1 VASSSLQIIVMAAGQ
16 GKRMHSARPKVLH
29 LLAGR
34 PLVAHVLAAARA
46 LSPRALCLVIGHGG
60 EAVQQELAAPDLRF
74 VTQDPPRGTGD
85 AVRLALA
92 TLPDDGVTLV
102 ANGDCPLIPATTLAA
117 VAKVAASGRLVLLTA
132 NVSDP
137 SGLGRVVRDKAGAV
151 RAIVEEKDASAEER
165 ARSEIYAG
173 VLAAPTD
180 LLRQWVAALRDD
192 NAQHEFYLTEVVG
205 MAVAAGVPVEAH
217 LTADELEAQGVN
229 DPAQLAAVERVLQRR
244 QAQALMKSGVSL
256 ADPARIDIRGNLICG
271 RDVRIDI
278 GCVFEGDVQLDDNV
292 SVAPYCVL
300 KNVHVGAGTVIAP
313 FSHLEDATIGVNCRI
328 GPYARL
334 RPGCNA
340 CRRRAHRQF
349 RRGERLRPSARAAR
363 PIILR
368 IWATRQSAAT

>member
-1 VASSSLQIIVMAAGQ
+1 
-16 GKRMHSARPKVLH
+16 
-29 LLAGR
+29 
-34 PLVAHVLAAARA
+34 
-46 LSPRALCLVIGHGG
+46 
-60 EAVQQELAAPDLRF
+60 
-74 VTQDPPRGTGD
+74 
-85 AVRLALA
+85 
-92 TLPDDGVTLV
+92 
-102 ANGDCPLIPATTLAA
+102 
-117 VAKVAASGRLVLLTA
+117 
-132 NVSDP
+132 
-137 SGLGRVVRDKAGAV
+137 
-151 RAIVEEKDASAEER
+151 
-165 ARSEIYAG
+165 

-205 MAVAAGVPVEAH
+205 MAVAAAVPVEAH

-292 SVAPYCVL
+292 NVAPYCVL

-334 RPGCNA
+334 RPGATLAEDVHIGNFVEVKASTVGAGSKANHLAYLGDSTIGRDVNIGAGTITCNYDGA
-340 CRRRAHRQF
+340 NKHRTVIEDGVFIGSDTQLVAPVTVGHGATLGAGTTLT
-349 RRGERLRPSARAAR
+349 RDAPPDMLTISRVSQISIPGWAR
-363 PIILR
+363 PLKKPKG
-368 IWATRQSAAT
+368 